1 MIRVTFTEPNTK
13 PWLRWRKDVTKAV
26 AQLVTDAAANSAIT
40 ISGSLYKRRKEDI
53 FEAFAKKCAYCESDL
68 QSQHGDVEHYRPKQ
82 GVTDLGDAPVSL
94 QIGGQSRAHPG
105 YFWIAYDP
113 SNLLPSCAK
122 CNQQPTRRPDGTLA
136 GKGNRFPVAGTYGYD
151 PADPRK
157 TDLSLEQP
165 LLLHPVLD
173 EPNDHLLFLQ
183 ETGALGWKTL
193 RGEKTI
199 EVFDLNK
206 EWLRDQRLK
215 TFSAVKN
222 LFLSATAALLLGD
235 EPGAATFRKQIA
247 EFEEGRAAYAFAGR
261 AGIIYAKARLQPLTG
276 AGP

>member
-1 MIRVTFTEPNTK
+1 MIRVTFAEPNT
-13 PWLRWRKDVTKAV
+13 PAWLRWRRDVKKAV
-26 AQLVTDAAANSAIT
+26 AQLVADAAANSVIT
-40 ISGSLYKRRKEDI
+40 ISGALYKRRKEEI
-53 FEAFAKKCAYCESDL
+53 FAAFAKKCAYCESDL
-68 QSQHGDVEHYRPKQ
+68 QSQHGDVEHYRPKR

-94 QIGGQSRAHPG
+94 QIGGQSQAHPG

-151 PADPRK
+151 PANPLK

-183 ETGALGWKTL
+183 DTGALGWKTV

-199 EVFDLNK
+199 EVLDLNK
-206 EWLRDQRLK
+206 EWLRDQRLR
-215 TFSAVKN
+215 TFENVKN
-222 LFLSATAALLLGD
+222 LFLSAAASLLQGN
-235 EPGAATFRKQIA
+235 EPGAALFQEQIA
-247 EFEEGRAAYAFAGR
+247 EVESGRTPYAFAGR
-261 AGIIYAKARLQPLTG
+261 AGIASARTSLSALVKV
-276 AGP
+276 